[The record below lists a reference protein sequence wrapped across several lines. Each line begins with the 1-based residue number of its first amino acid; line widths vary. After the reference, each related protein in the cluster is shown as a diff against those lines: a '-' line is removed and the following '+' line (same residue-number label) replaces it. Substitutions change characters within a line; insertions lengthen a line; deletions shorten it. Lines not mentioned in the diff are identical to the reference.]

1 MTTNDSPPAAA
12 RPEGSEKPAGR
23 TGEGSG
29 SIVAELAMQQQR
41 VDQLVNRIGLPDL
54 VPDPDPDPDP
64 ETS

>member
-1 MTTNDSPPAAA
+1 MTKNDSPPAAA
-12 RPEGSEKPAGR
+12 QPQGGEKPAGR

-29 SIVAELAMQQQR
+29 SIVAELAIQQQR

-54 VPDPDPDPDP
+54 VPDPDPDP

>member
-1 MTTNDSPPAAA
+1 MTKNDSPPAAVQT
-12 RPEGSEKPAGR
+12 EGGEKPAGR

-54 VPDPDPDPDP
+54 VPEPDP